1 MAASLVDLMDSLLAT
16 FVLRHRYLLKQ
27 IDDMFW
33 TQQHC
38 VVAVNCVFSLAFF
51 DLLTSDS
58 LILVVF
64 TAPHNKQQL
73 QESTSI
79 NHKP

>member
-16 FVLRHRYLLKQ
+16 FVLRHRCLLKQ

-38 VVAVNCVFSLAFF
+38 VVAVNYV
-51 DLLTSDS
+51 LLGS
-58 LILVVF
+58 F
-64 TAPHNKQQL
+64 
-73 QESTSI
+73 
-79 NHKP
+79 

>member
-38 VVAVNCVFSLAFF
+38 VVAVNYVFSLA
-51 DLLTSDS
+51 
-58 LILVVF
+58 VF
-64 TAPHNKQQL
+64 L
-73 QESTSI
+73 FVD
-79 NHKP
+79 